1 MVAWDSGA
9 TPVIVLNKSDLVDD
23 ISAIVEKVRGVA
35 GVVDVHPVSC
45 RRPESLDVLRRY
57 LGAGQTGA
65 LLGSSGVGKSS
76 IVNQLIGHELLRTRE
91 VRASDS
97 RGRHVS
103 TARQL
108 VMLPDQGVLI
118 DTPGMRE
125 LQLWEAGDAVGG
137 TFADIEERAAECRFR
152 DCQHG
157 TEPGCAVR
165 AAVHAGELPAFRL
178 ESFHKFLGE
187 QAYQARQLDER
198 ARLEEKRR
206 GKIGSKAL
214 QKRLKDKG
222 ADLARRP
229 PPRLLRSPDDSIPA
243 RGSGV
248 TSSRSRVT
256 PHARWSCLCSTPVL
270 TVSNATKS
278 FGKVK
283 ALDGASFDLGE
294 GELLALLGPNGAGK
308 TTLIRAITGR
318 VRLDGGEVRLFDR
331 LVAGGHTP
339 ADLGIVPQE
348 VALYPLLT
356 ARENLHAFGRLQG
369 LSGRVLTD
377 QVNWVLER
385 TGLADRAAEPIK
397 QFSGGMRRR
406 LNIACGIVHRP
417 RIVLLDEPTVG
428 VDPQS
433 RDRIYDVLA
442 DLRSAGVSLLLTTH
456 HLEEAEA
463 RCSRTVIIDHGKVI
477 ASGTLPE
484 LVDRTVGRHR
494 LVTLRVDAPLADG
507 TRRQRSRSTP
517 PIRDSGA
524 SG

>member
-1 MVAWDSGA
+1 M
-9 TPVIVLNKSDLVDD
+9 P
-23 ISAIVEKVRGVA
+23 
-35 GVVDVHPVSC
+35 
-45 RRPESLDVLRRY
+45 
-57 LGAGQTGA
+57 
-65 LLGSSGVGKSS
+65 
-76 IVNQLIGHELLRTRE
+76 
-91 VRASDS
+91 
-97 RGRHVS
+97 
-103 TARQL
+103 
-108 VMLPDQGVLI
+108 
-118 DTPGMRE
+118 
-125 LQLWEAGDAVGG
+125 
-137 TFADIEERAAECRFR
+137 
-152 DCQHG
+152 
-157 TEPGCAVR
+157 
-165 AAVHAGELPAFRL
+165 
-178 ESFHKFLGE
+178 
-187 QAYQARQLDER
+187 
-198 ARLEEKRR
+198 
-206 GKIGSKAL
+206 
-214 QKRLKDKG
+214 
-222 ADLARRP
+222 
-229 PPRLLRSPDDSIPA
+229 
-243 RGSGV
+243 
-248 TSSRSRVT
+248 
-256 PHARWSCLCSTPVL
+256 TPVL

-283 ALDGASFDLGE
+283 ALDGASFDLRE

-331 LVAGGHTP
+331 MVAGGSTP
-339 ADLGIVPQE
+339 ADVGVVPQE

-377 QVNWVLER
+377 RVNWVLER

-406 LNIACGIVHRP
+406 LNIACGIVHQP

-494 LVTLRVDAPLADG
+494 LVTIRVDVPLAAEHAGSIEIDPADSRLG
-507 TRRQRSRSTP
+507 RVRLIDVGAELPPLLDRLRQAGRSVEDLDVRGPSLQAVFIHLTG
-517 PIRDSGA
+517 RELRE
-524 SG
+524 